1 MEGDRMRNRRVSAF
15 FNKKSYLIAAVFM
28 VVAAFGMTGIYYTQQ
43 EKKQEEQLAKEQEK
57 QIQQAKAE
65 DAARKQEVEEQKK
78 EEAAKKKEKA
88 KAKEKEK
95 AKEKK
100 EKEEEKEET
109 EAVSGIIPPES
120 DNFMDEPEVIA
131 QVQTPVE
138 PVLHFDAETDLN
150 WPLQGNVVL
159 NYSMDQT
166 VYFATLDQYKYNPA
180 VIIKAEVN
188 SPVKAVAAG
197 KVTGVETTA
206 ETGSTITVDMGDGF
220 SATYGQLKEIPKNT
234 GDYVENGE
242 ILGYINEPTKYYSV
256 EGSNLYFEL
265 QKDGV
270 PVDPM
275 GYLQ

>member
-1 MEGDRMRNRRVSAF
+1 MRNRRVSAF

-43 EKKQEEQLAKEQEK
+43 EKKQEEQLAKEQQK

-65 DAARKQEVEEQKK
+65 DEAREQEKKEEQAKKEQQKK
-78 EEAAKKKEKA
+78 EQAKKEAQKAREQA
-88 KAKEKEK
+88 KAE
-95 AKEKK
+95 
-100 EKEEEKEET
+100 EKEEEET
-109 EAVSGIIPPES
+109 EAVSGIIPPEN
-120 DNFMDEPEVIA
+120 DNFMDSPEVVA
-131 QVQTPVE
+131 EVQTPVE
-138 PVLHFDAETDLN
+138 PILHFDAETDLN

-188 SPVKAVAAG
+188 TPVKAVAAG
-197 KVTGVETTA
+197 KVTSVETMA
-206 ETGSTITVDMGDGF
+206 ETGSTITVDMGDGY
-220 SATYGQLKEIPKNT
+220 SAIYGQLKEIPKST
-234 GDYVENGE
+234 GDYVEDGE
-242 ILGYINEPTKYYSV
+242 ILGYISEPTKYYSV
-256 EGSNLYFEL
+256 EGSNLFFEL
-265 QKDGV
+265 QKDGT

>member
-65 DAARKQEVEEQKK
+65 DAARKQEAEIKKK
-78 EEAAKKKEKA
+78 EEAEKKKEEAEAKE

-95 AKEKK
+95 
-100 EKEEEKEET
+100 EKEET
-109 EAVSGIIPPES
+109 EAVSGIIPPED

-131 QVQTPVE
+131 EVQTPVE

-188 SPVKAVAAG
+188 TPVKAVAAG
-197 KVTGVETTA
+197 KVTGVETTS

-220 SATYGQLKEIPKNT
+220 SAIYGQLKEIPKNT

-242 ILGYINEPTKYYSV
+242 ILGYVNEPTKYYSV
-256 EGSNLYFEL
+256 EGSNLFFEL

>member
-57 QIQQAKAE
+57 QVQQAKIE
-65 DAARKQEVEEQKK
+65 DAAREQEKK
-78 EEAAKKKEKA
+78 EEEARKIKEQEQAKA
-88 KAKEKEK
+88 KAKEQ
-95 AKEKK
+95 
-100 EKEEEKEET
+100 EKEEDET
-109 EAVSGIIPPES
+109 EAVSGIISPEN
-120 DNFMDEPEVIA
+120 DNFMDEPEVVDSE
-131 QVQTPVE
+131 VQTPVE
-138 PVLHFDAETDLN
+138 PVLHFDAETDLG
-150 WPLQGNVVL
+150 WPLQGNVIL

-180 VIIKAEVN
+180 VIIKADVN
-188 SPVKAVAAG
+188 TPVKAVSGG
-197 KVTGVETTA
+197 KVTNVETNA
-206 ETGSTITVDMGDGF
+206 ETGATITVDMGDGY
-220 SATYGQLKEIPKNT
+220 SAIYGQLKEIPKNT

-242 ILGYINEPTKYYSV
+242 ILGYVSEPTKYYSV

>member
-1 MEGDRMRNRRVSAF
+1 MRNRRVSAF

-43 EKKQEEQLAKEQEK
+43 EKKQEEQLAKEQQK

-65 DAARKQEVEEQKK
+65 DEAREQ
-78 EEAAKKKEKA
+78 
-88 KAKEKEK
+88 
-95 AKEKK
+95 EKK
-100 EKEEEKEET
+100 EQAKQEQVKKEQAKQEQAKKEAQKAQEQAKAEEKEEEET
-109 EAVSGIIPPES
+109 EAVSGIIPPEN
-120 DNFMDEPEVIA
+120 DNFMDSPEVVGE
-131 QVQTPVE
+131 VQTPVE
-138 PVLHFDAETDLN
+138 PILHFDAETDLG

-188 SPVKAVAAG
+188 TPVKAVAAG
-197 KVTGVETTA
+197 KVTSVETMA
-206 ETGSTITVDMGDGF
+206 ETGATITVDMGDGY
-220 SATYGQLKEIPKNT
+220 SAIYGQLKEIPKST

-242 ILGYINEPTKYYSV
+242 ILGYISEPTKYYSV
-256 EGSNLYFEL
+256 EGSNLFFEL

>member
-1 MEGDRMRNRRVSAF
+1 MEGDRMRNRKVSAF

-43 EKKQEEQLAKEQEK
+43 EKKLEEQLAKEQKE

-65 DAARKQEVEEQKK
+65 DEAREQKK
-78 EEAAKKKEKA
+78 KEEEAKKKEEQRKQQQA
-88 KAKEKEK
+88 KAKEE
-95 AKEKK
+95 K
-100 EKEEEKEET
+100 EKEDET
-109 EAVSGIIPPES
+109 EAVSGIIPPEN
-120 DNFMDEPEVIA
+120 DNFMDEPEVVA
-131 QVQTPVE
+131 KVQTPVE
-138 PVLHFDAETDLN
+138 PMLHFDAETDLG

-188 SPVKAVAAG
+188 TPVKAVSDG
-197 KVTGVETTA
+197 KVTNVETTA
-206 ETGSTITVDMGDGF
+206 ETGNTITVDMGDGY
-220 SATYGQLKEIPKNT
+220 SAIYGQLKEIPKST

-256 EGSNLYFEL
+256 EGSNLFFEL

>member
-1 MEGDRMRNRRVSAF
+1 MRNRRVSAF

-43 EKKQEEQLAKEQEK
+43 EKKQEEQLAKEQQK

-65 DAARKQEVEEQKK
+65 DEAREQEKK
-78 EEAAKKKEKA
+78 EEQVKEAAEKAREQAKKEAEKVREQA
-88 KAKEKEK
+88 KAR
-95 AKEKK
+95 
-100 EKEEEKEET
+100 EEEET
-109 EAVSGIIPPES
+109 EAVSGIIPPEN
-120 DNFMDEPEVIA
+120 DNFMDSPEVVA
-131 QVQTPVE
+131 EVQTPVE
-138 PVLHFDAETDLN
+138 PILHFDAETDLG
-150 WPLQGNVVL
+150 WPLQGNVIL

-188 SPVKAVAAG
+188 TPVKAVAAG
-197 KVTGVETTA
+197 KVTSVETMA
-206 ETGSTITVDMGDGF
+206 ETGATITVDMGDGY
-220 SATYGQLKEIPKNT
+220 SAIYGQLKEIPKST

-242 ILGYINEPTKYYSV
+242 ILGYISEPTKYYSV
-256 EGSNLYFEL
+256 EGSNLFFEL

>member
-28 VVAAFGMTGIYYTQQ
+28 VAAAFGMTGIYYTQQ
-43 EKKQEEQLAKEQEK
+43 EKKQEEQLAKEQEE
-57 QIQQAKAE
+57 QIQQAKLE
-65 DAARKQEVEEQKK
+65 DAARKQEAEIKKK
-78 EEAAKKKEKA
+78 EEAEKKKEKEEA
-88 KAKEKEK
+88 KAKQKAKEKEK
-95 AKEKK
+95 
-100 EKEEEKEET
+100 EKEET
-109 EAVSGIIPPES
+109 EAVSGIIPPEN

-131 QVQTPVE
+131 EVQTPVE
-138 PVLHFDAETDLN
+138 PILHFDAETDLN

-188 SPVKAVAAG
+188 TPVKAVAAG

-206 ETGSTITVDMGDGF
+206 ETGATITVDMGDGF
-220 SATYGQLKEIPKNT
+220 SAIYGQLKEIPKNT

-242 ILGYINEPTKYYSV
+242 ILGYVNEPTKYYSV
-256 EGSNLYFEL
+256 EGSNLFFEL

>member
-1 MEGDRMRNRRVSAF
+1 MRNRRVSAF

-43 EKKQEEQLAKEQEK
+43 EKKQEEQLAKEQEE
-57 QIQQAKAE
+57 QVRQAKVE
-65 DAARKQEVEEQKK
+65 DAAREQEKK
-78 EEAAKKKEKA
+78 EEEARKIKEQEQA
-88 KAKEKEK
+88 KAKEQ
-95 AKEKK
+95 EKK
-100 EKEEEKEET
+100 EEEETET
-109 EAVSGIIPPES
+109 EAVSGIIPPEN
-120 DNFMDEPEVIA
+120 DNFMDEPEVIDSE
-131 QVQTPVE
+131 VQTPVE
-138 PVLHFDAETDLN
+138 PVLHFDAETDLG
-150 WPLQGNVVL
+150 WPLQGNVIL

-180 VIIKAEVN
+180 VIIKADVN
-188 SPVKAVAAG
+188 TPVKAVSGG
-197 KVTGVETTA
+197 KVTNVETNA
-206 ETGSTITVDMGDGF
+206 ETGATITVDMGDGY
-220 SATYGQLKEIPKNT
+220 SAIYGQLKEIPKNT

-242 ILGYINEPTKYYSV
+242 ILGYVSEPTKYYSV

>member
-1 MEGDRMRNRRVSAF
+1 MRNRRVSAF

-43 EKKQEEQLAKEQEK
+43 EKKQEEQLAMEQEK

-65 DAARKQEVEEQKK
+65 DAAREQELK
-78 EEAAKKKEKA
+78 EEEARKQKAQEQA
-88 KAKEKEK
+88 KAKEQ
-95 AKEKK
+95 KK
-100 EKEEEKEET
+100 DEDET
-109 EAVSGIIPPES
+109 EAVSSIIPPEN
-120 DNFMDEPEVIA
+120 DNFMDEPEVVD
-131 QVQTPVE
+131 QEVQTPVE
-138 PVLHFDAETDLN
+138 PILHFNAETDLG
-150 WPLQGNVVL
+150 WPLQGNVIL

-180 VIIKAEVN
+180 VIIKADVN
-188 SPVKAVAAG
+188 TPVKAVSAG
-197 KVTGVETTA
+197 KVTSVETNA
-206 ETGSTITVDMGDGF
+206 ETGATITVDMGDGY
-220 SATYGQLKEIPKNT
+220 SATYGQLKEIPKST

-242 ILGYINEPTKYYSV
+242 ILGYVSEPTKYYSV
-256 EGSNLYFEL
+256 EGSNLFFEL

>member
-1 MEGDRMRNRRVSAF
+1 MRNRKVSAF

-43 EKKQEEQLAKEQEK
+43 EKKQEEQLAKEQKE

-65 DAARKQEVEEQKK
+65 DEAREQEKK
-78 EEAAKKKEKA
+78 EEEAKKKEEQRKRQQA
-88 KAKEKEK
+88 KAKEE
-95 AKEKK
+95 K
-100 EKEEEKEET
+100 EKENET
-109 EAVSGIIPPES
+109 EAVSGIIPPEN
-120 DNFMDEPEVIA
+120 DNFMDEPEVVA
-131 QVQTPVE
+131 EVQTPVE
-138 PVLHFDAETDLN
+138 PILHFDAETDLG

-188 SPVKAVAAG
+188 TPVKAVSDG
-197 KVTGVETTA
+197 KVTNVETTA
-206 ETGSTITVDMGDGF
+206 ETGNTITVDMGDGY
-220 SATYGQLKEIPKNT
+220 SAIYGQLKEIPKST

-256 EGSNLYFEL
+256 EGSNLFFEL

>member
-1 MEGDRMRNRRVSAF
+1 MRNRRVSAF

-43 EKKQEEQLAKEQEK
+43 EKKQEEQLAKEQQK

-65 DAARKQEVEEQKK
+65 DEAREQEKK
-78 EEAAKKKEKA
+78 EEQEKKAAEKAREQAKKVAEKA
-88 KAKEKEK
+88 REQAKAR
-95 AKEKK
+95 
-100 EKEEEKEET
+100 EKEEEET
-109 EAVSGIIPPES
+109 EAVSGIIPPEN
-120 DNFMDEPEVIA
+120 DNFMDAPEVVA
-131 QVQTPVE
+131 EVQTPVE
-138 PVLHFDAETDLN
+138 PILHFDAETDLG

-188 SPVKAVAAG
+188 TPVKAVAAG
-197 KVTGVETTA
+197 KVTSVETMS
-206 ETGSTITVDMGDGF
+206 ETGATITVDMGDGY
-220 SATYGQLKEIPKNT
+220 SAIYGQLKEIPKST

-242 ILGYINEPTKYYSV
+242 IIGYISEPTKYYSV
-256 EGSNLYFEL
+256 EGSNLFFEL